1 MAILEFEPTTED
13 DRVIYWRV
21 EEFERAGYPAEDV
34 LRLALDPHV
43 DLHLAID
50 LALPRLPAQR
60 CAAHP
65 GLG

>member
-43 DLHLAID
+43 GLHLAID
-50 LALPRLPAQR
+50 LPRRGCPHNVALRILV
-60 CAAHP
+60 
-65 GLG
+65 